1 MKENLNMIQ
10 PDLEKLDPQKKR
22 IQSELAKTFFFFIGL
37 VISSLNTLLAAY
49 PSQNLNYLAAPH
61 NGPIH
66 GFAEQKHCDIANTGT
81 QKIQHVP
88 RKGCTP
94 TDSWQREFATWRT

>member
-1 MKENLNMIQ
+1 MKENLNVIQ

-22 IQSELAKTFFFFIGL
+22 MRLELAKTFFFIGL
-37 VISSLNTLLAAY
+37 VISSLNTLFFLAAY
-49 PSQNLNYLAAPH
+49 PSQNLNHLAVPY

-88 RKGCTP
+88 KEGLHTHR
-94 TDSWQREFATWRT
+94 

>member
-1 MKENLNMIQ
+1 MKENLNVIQ
-10 PDLEKLDPQKKR
+10 TDLEKLDPQKKR
-22 IQSELAKTFFFFIGL
+22 IQSELAKTFYFIGL

-49 PSQNLNYLAAPH
+49 PSQNLNHLTVPH

-66 GFAEQKHCDIANTGT
+66 GSPEQKLCDIANTGT

-88 RKGCTP
+88 EEGLHTHR
-94 TDSWQREFATWRT
+94 